1 MDPTLKTDV
10 ANVRLAFPDKLGAAR
25 LPNVSKEPISCA
37 WFRFLGG
44 GFEND
49 AGLLLLA
56 SQKDPRK
63 PSLPIFPA
71 RADYVDGPP
80 RGVECSSVQCRKGGM
95 TVVRSCP
102 TPSYQNESP
111 GRPGVERPDRPRAF
125 SVRQLLARVLVV
137 ALGQAT
143 GLHRRLR
150 RAERWA
156 RSRCGPGGLRRS
168 PGFASRTAQAGRREH

>member
-80 RGVECSSVQCRKGGM
+80 SRCRVQLRAVPKGGNDGCSIM
-95 TVVRSCP
+95 SHSFVP
-102 TPSYQNESP
+102 
-111 GRPGVERPDRPRAF
+111 EREPWASWCRA
-125 SVRQLLARVLVV
+125 A
-137 ALGQAT
+137 
-143 GLHRRLR
+143 
-150 RAERWA
+150 
-156 RSRCGPGGLRRS
+156 
-168 PGFASRTAQAGRREH
+168 